1 MMPMPYGQSTNQP
14 TTGGN
19 SLSTSSTDT
28 NTITKEHIRLS
39 LLSAVEDKI
48 KARSK
53 EMLSQYKAEIDVL
66 KRTSNY
72 FLNQNFFSISSFMIK
87 YSR

>member
-1 MMPMPYGQSTNQP
+1 GN
-14 TTGGN
+14 TGG
-19 SLSTSSTDT
+19 TSSATDT

-53 EMLSQYKAEIDVL
+53 EMLSQHKAEIDVL
-66 KRTSNY
+66 KRTSN
-72 FLNQNFFSISSFMIK
+72 FLN
-87 YSR
+87 